1 MCRFPLLIINL
12 ENFSMPNSIPMLW
25 LYILTACIRIS
36 NSFSFLVVFVPRP
49 TERESVAQGLFLVG
63 PGAGP

>member
-1 MCRFPLLIINL
+1 MDDKEGWWERDKD
-12 ENFSMPNSIPMLW
+12 
-25 LYILTACIRIS
+25 IRAD
-36 NSFSFLVVFVPRP
+36 VVFVPCP